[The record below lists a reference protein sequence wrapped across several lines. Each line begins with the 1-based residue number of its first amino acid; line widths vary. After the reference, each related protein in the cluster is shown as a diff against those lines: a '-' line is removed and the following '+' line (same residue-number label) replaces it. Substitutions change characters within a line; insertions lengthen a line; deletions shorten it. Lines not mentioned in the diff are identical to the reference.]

1 MKKKFMQLFLFFI
14 LLFVF
19 NSCQKAGEE
28 GQMSKEKAVVYKAMA
43 AFDQGDIN
51 MLDSLA
57 APDYV
62 EHQIDTAHMKARG
75 IDAVKEMF
83 NDFHKAIANQKTVI
97 HSMGIAGDTVMVFNT
112 TTGIFMDT
120 LMGIPPTNKPVSF
133 TGIDVFLVK
142 NGKISEHWGF
152 ADPNAM
158 QQMMPPMQNMSNE
171 KSKEKMG
178 KKHK

>member
-1 MKKKFMQLFLFFI
+1 MKKYFMSLFL
-14 LLFVF
+14 LLMLLLTFD
-19 NSCQKAGEE
+19 SCQKAGEE
-28 GQMSKEKAVVYKAMA
+28 GQMMSKEKAVVYKAMA
-43 AFDQGDIN
+43 AFDAGDIN

-75 IDAVKEMF
+75 IDAVKEIF
-83 NDFHKAIANQKTVI
+83 NDFHKAVANQKTII
-97 HSMGIAGDTVMVFNT
+97 HSMGIAEDTVMVFNT
-112 TTGIFMDT
+112 TTGILKDT
-120 LMGIPPTNKPVSF
+120 LMGMPPTNKPVSF

-178 KKHK
+178 KKH